1 MRLALTALAFC
12 ALPAAA
18 FAQPAPAPSY
28 PVTIPSSG
36 GEVII
41 PTPGH
46 QRAYDKYD
54 YAPARRAGDTLYV
67 SGDIVG
73 PIGDEGTDAAAFEAQ
88 VRRTFRQLDRT
99 LKAAGVTFDDVV
111 MINSFHVWEGPN
123 FPAPRDEQI
132 AIINKVKAEY
142 IKGPHPAWTA
152 VGTTGLLA
160 PRGVVEI
167 QLIAH
172 VPGKT

>member
-1 MRLALTALAFC
+1 MRLALAALAFC

-18 FAQPAPAPSY
+18 LAQPAPAPGY
-28 PVTIPSSG
+28 PVTILSSG

-46 QRAYDKYD
+46 QRAYDQYH

-73 PIGDEGTDAAAFEAQ
+73 PIGDEGTDVAAFEAQ

-172 VPGKT
+172 VPSKK

>member
-1 MRLALTALAFC
+1 MRLALAALALC

-18 FAQPAPAPSY
+18 FAQAAPTY
-28 PVTIPSSG
+28 PVKLPSSG

-41 PTPGH
+41 PSAAH
-46 QRAYDKYD
+46 QRAYDTYS
-54 YAPARRAGDTLYV
+54 YAPARRVGDTLYV
-67 SGDIVG
+67 SGVIIG

-88 VRRTFRQLDRT
+88 TRRAFKQLDMI
-99 LKAAGVTFDDVV
+99 LKASGASFDDVA

-123 FPAPRDEQI
+123 FPAPRDDQI

-142 IKGPHPAWTA
+142 IKGPATAWTA

-160 PRGVVEI
+160 ERGVVEI

-172 VPGKT
+172 VPGK

>member
-1 MRLALTALAFC
+1 MRLILAALALLTPVV
-12 ALPAAA
+12 AYAQAAPLPV
-18 FAQPAPAPSY
+18 Y
-28 PVTIPSSG
+28 PVAMPSSG
-36 GEVII
+36 GEVVI
-41 PTPGH
+41 PSAGH
-46 QRAYDKYD
+46 QRAYDAYN

-67 SGDIVG
+67 SGAIVG

-88 VRRTFRQLDRT
+88 VRRTFVQLDRT
-99 LKAAGVTFDDVV
+99 LKAAGVTFDDVT

-123 FPAPRDEQI
+123 APMPRGEQI
-132 AIINKVKAEY
+132 AIINRVKADY

-152 VGTTGLLA
+152 VGITGLLD

-172 VPGKT
+172 APVKG